1 MQVVYSFTDKLKHD
15 IPESCQTI
23 TLLSP
28 NEKLFLCA
36 SHFSLGF

>member
-1 MQVVYSFTDKLKHD
+1 LIFILYASSFTDKLKYD

-28 NEKLFLCA
+28 NEK
-36 SHFSLGF
+36 